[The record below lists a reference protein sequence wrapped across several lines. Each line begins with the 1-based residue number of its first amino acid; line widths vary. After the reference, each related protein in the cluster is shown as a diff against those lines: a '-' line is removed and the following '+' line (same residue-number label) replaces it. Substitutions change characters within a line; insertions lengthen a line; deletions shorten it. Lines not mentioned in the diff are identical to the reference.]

1 MSEPQALDLR
11 RSRSGRR
18 DGGEWIVQ
26 DRGPVNSM
34 DGERG
39 RSGPWSRCGQPE
51 LEEHNQHLPQLFPMS
66 LKLSWSL
73 LSSGWSASFHLLLRP
88 F

>member
-1 MSEPQALDLR
+1 MSVSEPQALDLR

-26 DRGPVNSM
+26 DREPVNSM
-34 DGERG
+34 DGECG
-39 RSGPWSRCGQPE
+39 RLGPWSQPE
-51 LEEHNQHLPQLFPMS
+51 LEERNQRLPQLFPVS

-73 LSSGWSASFHLLLRP
+73 RSSGWSASFHLLLGP